1 VSCTT
6 ADSYLE
12 ASREAGAVAELAAYN
27 KMVKYAG
34 PSSQGEFVQIA
45 VEFHGPV
52 NGEAFQFLSELAVG
66 DWRRRPGCSSIFVF
80 VPTDLQCNHLIGFCC
95 TMALLMKTCQGMVHY
110 HTNVVIYF
118 CNF

>member
-1 VSCTT
+1 MSCTT

-66 DWRRRPGCSSIFVF
+66 DWRRRPFRNKNEASSFLF
-80 VPTDLQCNHLIGFCC
+80 QR
-95 TMALLMKTCQGMVHY
+95 
-110 HTNVVIYF
+110 IYSATF
-118 CNF
+118 